1 MCKYSPRCRS
11 DYRPNYQGN
20 YLFEYFPNYQ
30 SKYLFKYLYN
40 SQSKYYY
47 KVAHVHMRSL
57 RIPQF
62 LVN

>member
-1 MCKYSPRCRS
+1 MS
-11 DYRPNYQGN
+11 DYRPNYQSN

-40 SQSKYYY
+40 YQSKYYY

-57 RIPQF
+57 RIPHI

>member
-1 MCKYSPRCRS
+1 MCKYLPRCLS
-11 DYRPNYQGN
+11 DYRPNYQSN
-20 YLFEYFPNYQ
+20 YLFPNYQ

-40 SQSKYYY
+40 SQFKYYY
-47 KVAHVHMRSL
+47 KLAHVHMCSL